1 MAYTKT
7 AWVNNSK
14 PSISAENLNKIEQG
28 IADAHAIV
36 ATPGDDGKSAY
47 QVAVDNGFEGSE
59 PEWLAS
65 LKGDKGDTGPKGD
78 KGDPGE
84 QGPPGTDGAKGA
96 KGDKGEP
103 GTPGAKGDKGD
114 KGEPGADGFPSQSDW
129 DTLVARVTALE
140 TPGE

>member
-78 KGDPGE
+78 KGG
-84 QGPPGTDGAKGA
+84 
-96 KGDKGEP
+96 KGEP

-129 DTLVARVTALE
+129 DALVARVTALE

>member
-7 AWVNNSK
+7 TWVNDSK
-14 PSISAENLNKIEQG
+14 PAINAANLNKIEQG

-36 ATPGDDGKSAY
+36 AEPG
-47 QVAVDNGFEGSE
+47 
-59 PEWLAS
+59 P
-65 LKGDKGDTGPKGD
+65 KGDKGD

-96 KGDKGEP
+96 KGDKGDP

-114 KGEPGADGFPSQSDW
+114 PGFPTEEQW
-129 DTLVARVTALE
+129 NALVARVDALE
-140 TPGE
+140 TPEA